1 MIEKR
6 VEKEIKIKTPKKF
19 LKWIG
24 GIFFIFGLI
33 FLSVSFF
40 VYSKTNSFLTT
51 AVETQ
56 GRVVDLLRY
65 ENGYKPLVI
74 FTDQMGREIEYVPN
88 FSSNPPAYDIGEEVA
103 VFYNPQTPQ
112 HAMLGGL
119 VLYLL
124 PVIFGIVG
132 GVFAILGGIFI
143 IIYRKGRTPPRK
155 AGAISR

>member
-1 MIEKR
+1 MVEMR
-6 VEKEIKIKTPKKF
+6 VEKEIKVKAPRKF

-24 GIFFIFGLI
+24 GIFFVFGLI
-33 FLSVSFF
+33 FLGTSFF
-40 VYSKTNSFLTT
+40 AYIKTNSFLAT

-65 ENGYKPLVI
+65 ENGYKPLVV
-74 FTDQMGREIEYVPN
+74 FTDQTGREIEYVPN

-119 VLYLL
+119 ALYLL
-124 PVIFGIVG
+124 PVIFGTVG
-132 GVFAILGGIFI
+132 GVLAILGAIFI
-143 IIYRKGRTPPRK
+143 MIYRKGRTPPRK